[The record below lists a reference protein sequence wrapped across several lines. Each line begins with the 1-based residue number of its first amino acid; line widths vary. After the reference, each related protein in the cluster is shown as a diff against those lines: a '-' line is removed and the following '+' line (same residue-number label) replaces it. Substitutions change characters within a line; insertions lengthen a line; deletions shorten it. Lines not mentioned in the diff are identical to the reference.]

1 MSPSMFGITRWVIAA
16 AAVVASLASVGQ
28 VPPSSTTKP
37 AIPAT
42 QAPMPA
48 TLAPA
53 SSPGSVT
60 LSRDDLSLAQTV
72 IQIGGGLFGVFAL
85 VMGTIVGINVFNG
98 ASILKDARAELNSA
112 KEEMLSLR
120 KARQDYESGVTN
132 LKADVDKLTHESIL
146 KVRAEAQNSFEIAS
160 KRLYRRSTL
169 DDYIREILIE
179 LSKEKPSEEFLY
191 PKVTA
196 LVGFLDEDII
206 TVYLECFKKLPSDSE
221 LVHQILKN
229 GFKGLQAHISL
240 KTEA

>member
-1 MSPSMFGITRWVIAA
+1 MSRALMSIARCLVG
-16 AAVVASLASVGQ
+16 VVFMVVSFASTCQ
-28 VPPSSTTKP
+28 VPPPPPTKP
-37 AIPAT
+37 TISGSPLST
-42 QAPMPA
+42 PI
-48 TLAPA
+48 
-53 SSPGSVT
+53 PGSVI

-85 VMGTIVGINVFNG
+85 VLGTIVGINVFNG
-98 ASILKDARAELNSA
+98 TSILKDARIELNTA

-120 KARQDYESGVTN
+120 KARQDYEAGVTS
-132 LKADVDKLTHESIL
+132 LKADVEKLTQEAIS

-169 DDYIREILIE
+169 DDYIKEILAE
-179 LSKEKPSEEFLY
+179 LVKQKPSEEFLY

-221 LVHQILKN
+221 LVHHILKN
-229 GFKGLQAHISL
+229 GFKGLQAHISA
-240 KTEA
+240 KAEA